1 MATQAQIDANRRNA
15 QHSTGPKTEA
25 GKAKSSRNATRF
37 GLFATNACI
46 LPGEQEAY
54 DEMCHTLWDDLAP
67 VGGLEEVTAAE
78 YVRATWRLR
87 RCAIAEEQL
96 AACVVADQARKD
108 KFSFSGEYTPPLDPI
123 LSNPRDT
130 RAIDRAVA
138 QAQNAQKRALA
149 ELRKLQAAR
158 LAAEKQTEAD
168 PAPPQDA
175 TEEPTQFAAPRGPRV
190 LNFPCTCGSSKPYDR
205 CCGAM
210 PKSSKPIRPAA

>member
-1 MATQAQIDANRRNA
+1 MPTQAQIDANRRNA

-108 KFSFSGEYTPPLDPI
+108 KRRVHATPR
-123 LSNPRDT
+123 SHSVQS
-130 RAIDRAVA
+130 A
-138 QAQNAQKRALA
+138 
-149 ELRKLQAAR
+149 
-158 LAAEKQTEAD
+158 
-168 PAPPQDA
+168 
-175 TEEPTQFAAPRGPRV
+175 
-190 LNFPCTCGSSKPYDR
+190 
-205 CCGAM
+205 
-210 PKSSKPIRPAA
+210 